1 MNDLPKYSLNDRT
14 ECDKLIEA
22 VHLLNVNRNEVA
34 VCVKKFKIGG

>member
-1 MNDLPKYSLNDRT
+1 MNDKLKYSPNDRS
-14 ECDKLIEA
+14 ECNEQIKA